1 MMFGRSTRRAGR
13 STVSPVR
20 RGRRMSEENAQPPLA
35 AEGSQVELAPIPL
48 LEALRNEDKT
58 WEKLAPRYGVTTS
71 DPPWKVSLYA
81 MCECL
86 AAGEALPL
94 LERRRAEDQLG
105 ETLYRETPAPE
116 QQLLA
121 LAHIMLSRGLLSE
134 EDLAR
139 RMVAVRSRL
148 AAP

>member
-1 MMFGRSTRRAGR
+1 MREKS
-13 STVSPVR
+13 
-20 RGRRMSEENAQPPLA
+20 AQPADA
-35 AEGSQVELAPIPL
+35 ADGGEVNLAPVPL
-48 LEALRNEDKT
+48 LEALRSEDKT
-58 WEKLAPRYGVTTS
+58 WDKLAQRYRVTNP

-81 MCECL
+81 TCECL

-105 ETLYRETPAPE
+105 ETVYQGIPAPE

-134 EDLAR
+134 EDLGK
-139 RMVAVRSRL
+139 RMNAVRSRL
-148 AAP
+148 EAS

>member
-1 MMFGRSTRRAGR
+1 MTGESAQQPAAGER
-13 STVSPVR
+13 Q
-20 RGRRMSEENAQPPLA
+20 ADF
-35 AEGSQVELAPIPL
+35 APIPL
-48 LEALRNEDKT
+48 LEAIRNQDKT
-58 WEKLAPRYGVTTS
+58 WEKLAPRYGVTNP

-86 AAGEALPL
+86 AIGAALPA

-105 ETLYRETPAPE
+105 ETVYSRTPAPE

-134 EDLAR
+134 EDLAG
-139 RMVAVRSRL
+139 RMDAVRSRL
-148 AAP
+148 HAC